1 MKYHRFVITLF
12 AIALSGIVHAQQS
25 LDDTELGLSKSS
37 VFDVPTP
44 EAFSHVALDPE
55 DSDALPRSFPGAP
68 PQVPHEVESMLPI
81 VTDDNQCLECHDK
94 PQYIGRESSTRS
106 PMPESH
112 YAVKGENKKEWL
124 MAGARFTC
132 NQCHVPQAEVGN
144 LVDNTFEAAE

>member
-1 MKYHRFVITLF
+1 MKYHRLIITSI
-12 AIALSGIVHAQQS
+12 AIAMSGLVQAQQA
-25 LDDTELGLSKSS
+25 LDEAELGLSKFS

-55 DSDALPRSFPGAP
+55 DSDALPRAYPGAP

-81 VTDDNQCLECHDK
+81 VANDNQCLDCHDK
-94 PQYIGRESSTRS
+94 PKHIGKKSSTRS

-112 YAVKGENKKEWL
+112 YAKKGEDKKEWR

-132 NQCHVPQAEVGN
+132 TQCHVPQAEVGN
-144 LVDNTFEAAE
+144 LVDNTFEVTE